1 MLATLKRWSGLD
13 RAALLHAAGL
23 AGSAW
28 LAFTIAAALYIQNAY
43 WAAMPVFVVAQAS
56 RGLLI
61 ERAFYRM
68 VGTGLGAA
76 LGFAIVRI
84 GQPVAELAL
93 LAVVVAIGAGLTHIL
108 RGVHSYGTF
117 MVGMTAAVVVFPSVL
132 APEHATEIAVARV
145 ECTFIGV
152 LVVTLVMGLIT
163 PGSRRDAFYRRARKL
178 AAAAVSFAATAIA
191 GAAGRPSADDER
203 AVLAEIAD
211 VDALAVMVSAGSVEG
226 YRRLRHVN
234 ALVSAAIEI
243 MAAGRDAGARVRRGG
258 TLPAGLADRLQAVA
272 AVLREPPGGTAVLS
286 LGPELSSGPPEVARI
301 AAALGQILGAD
312 RALFAEPGSA
322 DAASFGA
329 KARYLA
335 PYRDWIL
342 ARDTGLAAGSAT
354 FAAGLLG
361 WWTGFPAAE
370 LTALGIC
377 IFSMVLGSMPAPQ
390 KIAPLLFG
398 GVVAGVLAAILY
410 RLAIQP
416 AVPTVGAV
424 VLSVLPFM
432 VVGALFRASPKTAIA
447 AMDFNMC
454 FLLASQAGLPGTAEV
469 GTVLIDSFALVIA
482 AALTSGA
489 HLVMPRRSEIHAA
502 GAAGS
507 IRSDIA
513 AMIVRF
519 APSARAGWNPHASR
533 RMLRLLLHLRR
544 AGDLGAA
551 APQGLLAAL
560 NLGHAVMDLQTL
572 ARDESRPPAMR
583 SRAESAL
590 TTLAGFADDPE
601 GVADRLE
608 PLATIADDPALARA
622 TGAAADALRAG
633 ASLFRFGT
641 GD

>member
-1 MLATLKRWSGLD
+1 MLTTLKRWSGLD

-28 LAFTIAAALYIQNAY
+28 LAFTIAAALHIQNAY

-61 ERAFYRM
+61 ERAFYRL

-76 LGFAIVRI
+76 LGFAIVRL

-93 LAVVVAIGAGLTHIL
+93 LAGVVAIGAGLTHIL

-132 APEHATEIAVARV
+132 APQHATEIAVARV

-152 LVVTLVMGLIT
+152 LVVTVVMGLIT

-178 AAAAVSFAATAIA
+178 AAEAVSFAAAA
-191 GAAGRPSADDER
+191 VEGQAGRPSQADER
-203 AVLAEIAD
+203 AALAEIAD

-234 ALVSAAIEI
+234 ALVSGAIEI
-243 MAAGRDAGARVRRGG
+243 MAAGRGAGARVRRGD
-258 TLPAGLADRLQAVA
+258 PVPHGLADQLRAVA
-272 AVLREPPGGTAVLS
+272 AALRGPPCDTAMPS
-286 LGPELSSGPPEVARI
+286 LGTDLAEGPPEVARI
-301 AAALGQILGAD
+301 AAALDQILDAD
-312 RALFAEPGSA
+312 RALFAEPGTA
-322 DAASFGA
+322 DATSFGP

-354 FAAGLLG
+354 FAAGLVG

-370 LTALGIC
+370 LAALGIC

-410 RLAIQP
+410 RLAVQP
-416 AVPTVGAV
+416 TVPSVGAV
-424 VLSVLPFM
+424 VLSVLPFIAI
-432 VVGALFRASPKTAIA
+432 GALLRSSPKTAIP

-454 FLLASQAGLPGTAEV
+454 FLLASQAGLPATTQV
-469 GTVLIDSFALVIA
+469 GTVLIDSLALVVA
-482 AALTSGA
+482 AGLASGG
-489 HLVMPRRSEIHAA
+489 HLLMPRQSEIHAA
-502 GAAGS
+502 AAAGS

-519 APSARAGWNPHASR
+519 APSARAGWNPHASL

-544 AGDLGAA
+544 AGDLGDA

-572 ARDESRPPAMR
+572 ARDETRTAPMQ

-590 TTLAGFADDPE
+590 TMLAGFSDDPT

-608 PLATIADDPALARA
+608 PLATTPDDPALARA
-622 TGAAADALRAG
+622 AGAAADALRAG
-633 ASLFRFGT
+633 ATLFRFGT
-641 GD
+641 DR